1 MAKNLRHE
9 DSRAVDLLLDRSL
22 TATGHATAAGSSS
35 VKNGKNNFRNRLNAA
50 ERMLRVLDLM
60 PASDPSPD
68 LVQRTLQR
76 IEESPMVP
84 TGAIRTVA
92 PYANDARPHA

>member
-1 MAKNLRHE
+1 MAKKLRHE

-22 TATGHATAAGSSS
+22 TATGHATAAGSLS

-50 ERMLRVLDLM
+50 DRMLRVLNLM

-76 IEESPMVP
+76 IEQSPLVP
-84 TGAIRTVA
+84 SGAIRTSSS
-92 PYANDARPHA
+92 YANDARPQA